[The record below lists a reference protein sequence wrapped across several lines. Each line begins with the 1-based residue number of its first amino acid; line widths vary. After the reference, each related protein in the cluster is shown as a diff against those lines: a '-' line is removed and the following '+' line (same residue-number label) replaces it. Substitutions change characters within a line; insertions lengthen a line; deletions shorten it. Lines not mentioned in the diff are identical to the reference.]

1 MGNIFLLK
9 GFVKTPLSL
18 VMILAVMSWLLMPA
32 SVQSKP
38 VKLRIA
44 SHKVHQIVSTQGEG
58 GDITQAWQDRT
69 GIGVEWLTFSTNP
82 LHERIFRETSL
93 SETTL
98 DVVFLLNTRAVP
110 NVANLLE
117 PLDEWNNLYPIED
130 FDDIFPGMVAA
141 MKFNGTLYGIPFRH
155 STSGLHVNETFLEE
169 QGLSGPPKTIEE
181 FINYAKILTY
191 TRKNGD
197 KVVGYVGVMA
207 YPNVVDIARAWDGD
221 FIDLDYKCRANEA
234 AMVRSIQV
242 HRELYEYGAYPKA
255 FTSFKGEDM
264 NVWTQT
270 GRSAMVISGMGRN
283 RLYNDPNKSQFPG
296 KIKTV
301 NIPIS
306 EKLLDKYAVAPAK
319 VEFWTMAI
327 PRNST
332 NKQYAW
338 SLIKHMLSKDA
349 TLNAAL
355 NGNGPVRNST
365 YQVQSFVSKK
375 TYAKAEGD
383 LLKVARVPLPA
394 FNQSAKAADIFKEEA
409 EAAVLGFKTPQEA
422 MDSVCRRVNPL
433 LPK

>member
-1 MGNIFLLK
+1 M
-9 GFVKTPLSL
+9 
-18 VMILAVMSWLLMPA
+18 
-32 SVQSKP
+32 
-38 VKLRIA
+38 
-44 SHKVHQIVSTQGEG
+44 
-58 GDITQAWQDRT
+58 
-69 GIGVEWLTFSTNP
+69 
-82 LHERIFRETSL
+82 
-93 SETTL
+93 
-98 DVVFLLNTRAVP
+98 
-110 NVANLLE
+110 
-117 PLDEWNNLYPIED
+117 
-130 FDDIFPGMVAA
+130 
-141 MKFNGTLYGIPFRH
+141 
-155 STSGLHVNETFLEE
+155 
-169 QGLSGPPKTIEE
+169 
-181 FINYAKILTY
+181 
-191 TRKNGD
+191 
-197 KVVGYVGVMA
+197 
-207 YPNVVDIARAWDGD
+207 
-221 FIDLDYKCRANEA
+221 
-234 AMVRSIQV
+234 
-242 HRELYEYGAYPKA
+242 
-255 FTSFKGEDM
+255 
-264 NVWTQT
+264 
-270 GRSAMVISGMGRN
+270 
-283 RLYNDPNKSQFPG
+283 
-296 KIKTV
+296 

-338 SLIKHMLSKDA
+338 SLIQHMLSKDA